1 MILFDSIFD
10 LPWWG
15 VIAVTLVF
23 THITIAAVTIFLHRH
38 QAHRAIDLH
47 PVVAFFF
54 RLWLWLTTGMTT
66 KVWTAVHRKHHAFVD
81 QGEDPH
87 SPKILGLSKVL
98 REGAELYRAAGKDPA
113 TLDKYGHGTPNDWFE
128 RHIFGPHDRIGV
140 FTMLTA
146 NLVLFGPIG
155 LTIWAVQMMWIPI
168 FAAGIINGLG
178 HDRGY
183 RNFETPDRSTNIVPW
198 GVLIGGEELH
208 NNHHAFASSACFS
221 ARPWEFDIG
230 WFYIRALAALKLA
243 RVKKLAVVPRID
255 SEKSAI
261 DLDTVSAV
269 ISGRF
274 HIMADYARRVI
285 NTVHREELRNAGGAT
300 RKILRPTRR
309 LLVREESL
317 MDDRQ
322 LYELERGLELSRAL
336 AVVYEFRLQ
345 LQQIFAERSATQ
357 ERLLAQLQ
365 EWCRQAEAT
374 GIAALEDFAA
384 SVRCY
389 TLAANA

>member
-1 MILFDSIFD
+1 MSLFDGIFD

-38 QAHRAIDLH
+38 QAHRAVDLH

-66 KVWTAVHRKHHAFVD
+66 KVWTAVHRKHHAYVD
-81 QGEDPH
+81 QHADPH
-87 SPKILGLSKVL
+87 SPKVLGLSKVL

-113 TLDKYGHGTPNDWFE
+113 TLEKYGHGTPNDWFE
-128 RHIFGPHDRIGV
+128 RHVFGPHDRIGV
-140 FTMLTA
+140 VTMLTL

-155 LTIWAVQMMWIPI
+155 LTVWAVQMMWIPL

-208 NNHHAFASSACFS
+208 NNHHAFASSACF
-221 ARPWEFDIG
+221 ATRPWEFDIG
-230 WFYIRALAALKLA
+230 WLYIRVLAALKLA

-255 SEKSAI
+255 NAKSSI

-274 HIMADYARRVI
+274 HVMADYARRVVH
-285 NTVHREELRNAGGAT
+285 TVHREELRNAGGAT

-309 LLVREESL
+309 LLVRDENL

-322 LYELERGLELSRAL
+322 LHALERGLELSSAL
-336 AVVYEFRLQ
+336 AVVYEYRLQ
-345 LQQIFAERSATQ
+345 LQQIFLERSATQ

-365 EWCRQAEAT
+365 EWCRRAEAT

-384 SVRCY
+384 SIRCY
-389 TLAANA
+389 TLAANT

>member
-1 MILFDSIFD
+1 MSLFDGIFD

-15 VIAVTLVF
+15 VVAVILVF
-23 THITIAAVTIFLHRH
+23 THVTIAAVTIFLHRH

-81 QGEDPH
+81 QQEDPH
-87 SPKILGLSKVL
+87 SPKVLGLSKVL

-113 TLDKYGHGTPNDWFE
+113 TLEKYGHGTPDDWFE
-128 RHIFGPHDRIGV
+128 RHVFGPHDRIGV
-140 FTMLTA
+140 VTMLTL

-155 LTIWAVQMMWIPI
+155 LTVWAVQMMWIPV
-168 FAAGIINGLG
+168 FAAGIINGIG

-208 NNHHAFASSACFS
+208 NNHHAFASSACFA
-221 ARPWEFDIG
+221 ARPWELDIG
-230 WFYIRALAALKLA
+230 WLYIRALAALKLA

-255 SEKSAI
+255 SAKSSI

-274 HIMADYARRVI
+274 HVMADYARRVVH
-285 NTVHREELRNAGGAT
+285 TVHREELRNAGGAK

-309 LLVREESL
+309 LLVRDESL

-322 LYELERGLELSRAL
+322 LHALERGLELSSAL
-336 AVVYEFRLQ
+336 AVVYEYRQQ
-345 LQQIFAERSATQ
+345 LQQIFLERSATQ
-357 ERLLAQLQ
+357 ERLLTQLQ
-365 EWCRQAEAT
+365 EWCRRAEAT

-384 SVRCY
+384 SIRCY